1 MTKPTSRHRARELV
15 VQALYQ
21 WHMTQHSA
29 LEIELQF
36 REEGLANADQNY
48 FSTLLQGVITKYPEL
63 DEKLHQSIDRE
74 INELNPVEL
83 AILRLATYELLFQ
96 PDVPYKVVINE
107 ACELA
112 KKFGSVDGYK
122 YVNGVLDH
130 LANKMLK
137 GQ

>member
-1 MTKPTSRHRARELV
+1 MTKPTSRHRARELI

-21 WHMTQHSA
+21 WQMTQHA
-29 LEIELQF
+29 AIEIELQF
-36 REEGLANADQNY
+36 RDEGLANADQNY
-48 FSTLLQGVITKYPEL
+48 FSTILHGVIKKYPEI
-63 DEKLHQSIDRE
+63 DEKLLQSIDRE

-83 AILRLATYELLFQ
+83 AILRLATYELLYQ

-137 GQ
+137 CQ

>member
-63 DEKLHQSIDRE
+63 DEKLLESIDRE